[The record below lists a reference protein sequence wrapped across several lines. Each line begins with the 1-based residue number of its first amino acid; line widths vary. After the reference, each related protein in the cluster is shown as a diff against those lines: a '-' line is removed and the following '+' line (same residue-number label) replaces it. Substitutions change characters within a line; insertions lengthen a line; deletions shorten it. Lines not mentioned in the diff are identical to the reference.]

1 MDLKRLTEL
10 AVFALVVV
18 PALALIRFG
27 IVHDARSTVV
37 TSHQLPIRP
46 RRTNL
51 YMTQHKVAYCLIKK
65 IWRTSVLFLGPLIV
79 LFWTLVTSAQGFKA
93 RVDSLACM
101 LRHLYAMESSDS
113 SLVWHLLTSWW
124 LTEWLNFTYRN
135 ATELHMI
142 AQWVVK
148 SVTE

>member
-1 MDLKRLTEL
+1 MDLVRLTEL

-37 TSHQLPIRP
+37 TSHHLPTRP
-46 RRTNL
+46 GQTHL

-93 RVDSLACM
+93 RVDPL
-101 LRHLYAMESSDS
+101 
-113 SLVWHLLTSWW
+113 LVWFLICMQLIPQIHLWCDTC
-124 LTEWLNFTYRN
+124 
-135 ATELHMI
+135 
-142 AQWVVK
+142 
-148 SVTE
+148 